1 MNFNEILGNNKIKQD
16 LQEIIDNNTISH
28 SYMFVGIDGIG
39 KKLIA
44 KEYARKILCLNKQNQ
59 NCATCDSC
67 IKFNSGNN
75 PDFLEIFPDG
85 NSIKIAQMRE
95 MQEKV
100 YQKPI
105 VSDKK
110 VFIIDQVEKMTEE
123 AQNSLLKTLE
133 EPPEYMV
140 IILITSNENKLL
152 NTVKSRCIRINFTGL
167 SKQDITKYAEAHQIN
182 IASQNLLE
190 MCGGSIGK
198 LEKINENI
206 DDYNGLELATN
217 KLIDG
222 KLKNVVEEM
231 NCFNILYE
239 SKEIIQDLLDYM
251 TVLIYLHISKEEDYR
266 QKFLNTIKLIEETK
280 QRLNS
285 NTNYDMSIDNLLFKI
300 WEEFNENNS
309 RS

>member
-44 KEYARKILCLNKQNQ
+44 KEFARKILCLNKQNQ

>member
-16 LQEIIDNNTISH
+16 LQEIIDDNTISH

-44 KEYARKILCLNKQNQ
+44 KEFARKILCLNKQNQ

-206 DDYNGLELATN
+206 DDYNSLELATN

-251 TVLIYLHISKEEDYR
+251 TVLIYLHISKEKDYR

>member
-44 KEYARKILCLNKQNQ
+44 KEFARKILCLNKQNQ

-67 IKFNSGNN
+67 IKFNSSNN

-167 SKQDITKYAEAHQIN
+167 SKQDITKYAGAHQIN
-182 IASQNLLE
+182 ISSQNLLE

-206 DDYNGLELATN
+206 DDYNSLELATN

-251 TVLIYLHISKEEDYR
+251 TVLIYLHISKEKDYR

>member
-1 MNFNEILGNNKIKQD
+1 MNFNEIIGNNKIKQD
-16 LQEIIDNNTISH
+16 LQDIIDNNTISH

-44 KEYARKILCLNKQNQ
+44 KEFARKILCLNKQNQ

-67 IKFNSGNN
+67 IKFNSSNN

-167 SKQDITKYAEAHQIN
+167 SKQDITKYAGAHQIN
-182 IASQNLLE
+182 ISSQNLLE

-206 DDYNGLELATN
+206 DDYNSLELATN

-251 TVLIYLHISKEEDYR
+251 TVLIYLHISKEKDYR

>member
-44 KEYARKILCLNKQNQ
+44 KEFARKILCLNKQNQ

-167 SKQDITKYAEAHQIN
+167 SKQDITKYAGAHQIN
-182 IASQNLLE
+182 ISSQNLLE

-206 DDYNGLELATN
+206 DDYNSLELATN

-251 TVLIYLHISKEEDYR
+251 TVLIYLHISKEKDYR

-309 RS
+309 RN

>member
-44 KEYARKILCLNKQNQ
+44 KEFARKILCLNKQNQ
-59 NCATCDSC
+59 NCVTCDSC

-167 SKQDITKYAEAHQIN
+167 SKQDITKYAGAHQIN

-206 DDYNGLELATN
+206 DDYNSLELATN

-251 TVLIYLHISKEEDYR
+251 TVLIYLHISKEKDYR

>member
-44 KEYARKILCLNKQNQ
+44 KEFARKILCLNKQNQ

-167 SKQDITKYAEAHQIN
+167 SKQYITKYAGAHQIN

-206 DDYNGLELATN
+206 DDYNSLELATN

-251 TVLIYLHISKEEDYR
+251 TVLIYLHISKEKDYR

>member
-206 DDYNGLELATN
+206 DDYNSLELATN

-251 TVLIYLHISKEEDYR
+251 TVLIYLHISKEKDYR
-266 QKFLNTIKLIEETK
+266 QKFLNTIKLIDETK

>member
-206 DDYNGLELATN
+206 DDYNSLELATN

-251 TVLIYLHISKEEDYR
+251 TVLIYLHISKEKDYR

>member
-44 KEYARKILCLNKQNQ
+44 KEFARKILCLNKQNQ

-167 SKQDITKYAEAHQIN
+167 SKQDITKYAGAHQIN

-206 DDYNGLELATN
+206 DDYNSLELATN

-251 TVLIYLHISKEEDYR
+251 AVLIYLHISKEKDYR

>member
-44 KEYARKILCLNKQNQ
+44 KEFARKILCLNKQNQ
-59 NCATCDSC
+59 NCAICDSC

-110 VFIIDQVEKMTEE
+110 VFIIDQAEKMTEE

-152 NTVKSRCIRINFTGL
+152 NTVKSRCIRINFTEL
-167 SKQDITKYAEAHQIN
+167 SKQDITKYAGAHQIN

-206 DDYNGLELATN
+206 DDYNSLELATN

-251 TVLIYLHISKEEDYR
+251 TVLIYLHISKEKDYR

>member
-44 KEYARKILCLNKQNQ
+44 KEFARKILCLNKQNQ

-206 DDYNGLELATN
+206 DDYNSLELATN

-251 TVLIYLHISKEEDYR
+251 TVLIYLHISKEKDYR

>member
-44 KEYARKILCLNKQNQ
+44 KEFARKILCLNKQNQ

-167 SKQDITKYAEAHQIN
+167 SKQDITKYAGAHQIN
-182 IASQNLLE
+182 ISSQNLLE

-251 TVLIYLHISKEEDYR
+251 TVLIYLHISKEKDYR

-309 RS
+309 RN

>member
-152 NTVKSRCIRINFTGL
+152 NTVKSRCIRINFTEL
-167 SKQDITKYAEAHQIN
+167 SKQDITKYAGAHQIN

>member
-44 KEYARKILCLNKQNQ
+44 KEFARKILCLNKQNQ

-167 SKQDITKYAEAHQIN
+167 SKQDITKYAGAHQIN
-182 IASQNLLE
+182 ISSQNLLE

-206 DDYNGLELATN
+206 DDYNSLELATN

-251 TVLIYLHISKEEDYR
+251 TVLIYLHISKEKDYR

-300 WEEFNENNS
+300 WEEFNEKHS
-309 RS
+309 RR

>member
-44 KEYARKILCLNKQNQ
+44 KEFARKILCLNKQNQ

-167 SKQDITKYAEAHQIN
+167 SKQDITKYAGAHQIN
-182 IASQNLLE
+182 IVSQNLLE

-206 DDYNGLELATN
+206 DDYNSLELATN

-251 TVLIYLHISKEEDYR
+251 TVLIYLHISKEKDYR

>member
-167 SKQDITKYAEAHQIN
+167 SKQDITKYAGAHQIN
-182 IASQNLLE
+182 ISSQNLLE

-206 DDYNGLELATN
+206 DDYNSLELATN

-251 TVLIYLHISKEEDYR
+251 TVLIYLHISKEKDYR

>member
-1 MNFNEILGNNKIKQD
+1 MNFNEIIGNNKIKQD
-16 LQEIIDNNTISH
+16 LQDIIDNNTISH

-44 KEYARKILCLNKQNQ
+44 KEFARKILCLNKQNK

-110 VFIIDQVEKMTEE
+110 VFIIDQAEKMTEE

-140 IILITSNENKLL
+140 IILITANENKLL

-167 SKQDITKYAEAHQIN
+167 SKQDITKYAVAHQIN
-182 IASQNLLE
+182 ISSQNILE

-206 DDYNGLELATN
+206 DDYNSLELAIN

-222 KLKNVVEEM
+222 KLKNVVDEI

-251 TVLIYLHISKEEDYR
+251 TVLIYLHISKEKDYR
-266 QKFLNTIKLIEETK
+266 QKFLNTIRQIEETK

>member
-44 KEYARKILCLNKQNQ
+44 KEFARKILCLNKQNQ
-59 NCATCDSC
+59 NCAKCDSC

-167 SKQDITKYAEAHQIN
+167 SKQDITKYAGAHQIN

-206 DDYNGLELATN
+206 DDYNSLELATN

-251 TVLIYLHISKEEDYR
+251 TVLIYLHISKEKDYR

>member
-44 KEYARKILCLNKQNQ
+44 KEFARKILCLNKQNQ

-133 EPPEYMV
+133 EPPEHMV

-167 SKQDITKYAEAHQIN
+167 SKQDITKYAGAHQIN
-182 IASQNLLE
+182 ISSQNLLE

-206 DDYNGLELATN
+206 DDYNSLELATN

-251 TVLIYLHISKEEDYR
+251 TVLIYLHISKEKDYR

>member
-44 KEYARKILCLNKQNQ
+44 KEFARKILCLNKQNQ

-110 VFIIDQVEKMTEE
+110 VFIIDQAEKMTEE

-167 SKQDITKYAEAHQIN
+167 SKQDITKYAGVHQIN

-206 DDYNGLELATN
+206 YDYNSLELATN

-251 TVLIYLHISKEEDYR
+251 TVLIYLHISKEKDYR

>member
-1 MNFNEILGNNKIKQD
+1 MNFNEIIGNNKIKQD
-16 LQEIIDNNTISH
+16 LQDIIDNNTISH

-44 KEYARKILCLNKQNQ
+44 KEFARKILCLNKQNQ

-167 SKQDITKYAEAHQIN
+167 SKQDITKYAGAHQIN

-206 DDYNGLELATN
+206 DDYNSLELATN

-251 TVLIYLHISKEEDYR
+251 TVLIYLHISKEKDYR

>member
-28 SYMFVGIDGIG
+28 SYMFVGIDRIG

-44 KEYARKILCLNKQNQ
+44 KEFARKILCLNKQNQ

-167 SKQDITKYAEAHQIN
+167 SKQDITKYAGAHQIN

-206 DDYNGLELATN
+206 DDYNSLELATN

-251 TVLIYLHISKEEDYR
+251 TVLIYLHISKEKDYR

>member
-44 KEYARKILCLNKQNQ
+44 KEFARKILCLNKQNQ

-140 IILITSNENKLL
+140 IILITPNENKLL

-167 SKQDITKYAEAHQIN
+167 SKQDITTYAGTHQIN
-182 IASQNLLE
+182 ISSQNILE

-206 DDYNGLELATN
+206 DDYNSLELATN

-251 TVLIYLHISKEEDYR
+251 TVLIYLHISKEKDYR

>member
-16 LQEIIDNNTISH
+16 LQEIIDNNTIPH

-44 KEYARKILCLNKQNQ
+44 KEFARKILCLNKQNQ

-167 SKQDITKYAEAHQIN
+167 SKQDITKYAGAHQIN

-206 DDYNGLELATN
+206 DDYNSLELATN

-251 TVLIYLHISKEEDYR
+251 TVLIYLHISKEKDYR
-266 QKFLNTIKLIEETK
+266 QKFLNTIKLIKETK

>member
-44 KEYARKILCLNKQNQ
+44 KEFARKILCLNKQNQ

-167 SKQDITKYAEAHQIN
+167 SKQDITKYAGAHQIN
-182 IASQNLLE
+182 ISSQNLLE

-206 DDYNGLELATN
+206 DDYNNLELATN

-251 TVLIYLHISKEEDYR
+251 TVLIYLHISKEKDYR

>member
-44 KEYARKILCLNKQNQ
+44 KEFARKILCLNKQNQ

-152 NTVKSRCIRINFTGL
+152 NTVKSRCIRINYTGL
-167 SKQDITKYAEAHQIN
+167 SKQDITKYAGAHQIN

-206 DDYNGLELATN
+206 DDYNSLELATN

-251 TVLIYLHISKEEDYR
+251 TVLIYLHISKEKDYR

>member
-44 KEYARKILCLNKQNQ
+44 KEFARKILCLNKQNQ

-167 SKQDITKYAEAHQIN
+167 SKQDITKYAGAHQIN
-182 IASQNLLE
+182 VASQNLLE

-206 DDYNGLELATN
+206 DDYNSLELATN

-251 TVLIYLHISKEEDYR
+251 TVLIYLHISKEKDYR

>member
-44 KEYARKILCLNKQNQ
+44 KEFARKILCLNKQNQ

-167 SKQDITKYAEAHQIN
+167 SKQDITKYAGAHQIN

-206 DDYNGLELATN
+206 DDYNSLELATN

-251 TVLIYLHISKEEDYR
+251 TVLIYLHISKDKDYR

>member
-1 MNFNEILGNNKIKQD
+1 MKFEEIIGNNKVKQD
-16 LQEIIDNNTISH
+16 LQESIYNDTVSH

-44 KEYARKILCLNKQNQ
+44 KEFARKILCLNNKDA
-59 NCATCDSC
+59 NCNTCDSC
-67 IKFNSGNN
+67 IKFNSENN
-75 PDFLEIFPDG
+75 PDYLEIYPDG
-85 NSIKIAQMRE
+85 NSIKIAQIRQ

-105 VSDKK
+105 VSNKK
-110 VFIIDQVEKMTEE
+110 VFIIDQSEKMTEE
-123 AQNSLLKTLE
+123 AQNSLLKILE

-140 IILITSNENKLL
+140 IILITANENKLL

-167 SKQDITKYAEAHQIN
+167 SKQEITAYANSKQIN
-182 IASQNLLE
+182 ISSQNILE
-190 MCGGSIGK
+190 MCNGSIGK

-206 DDYNGLELATN
+206 EEYDLLENATN
-217 KLIDG
+217 KLITS
-222 KLKNVVEEM
+222 KLNNLVEVLNSFNV
-231 NCFNILYE
+231 LYE

-251 TVLIYLHISKEEDYR
+251 TVLLYLYISKEKDYR
-266 QKFLNTIKLIEETK
+266 KKFLNTIGQIEK
-280 QRLNS
+280 VKKRLSS
-285 NTNYDMSIDNLLFKI
+285 NTNYDMCIDNLLFNI

>member
-1 MNFNEILGNNKIKQD
+1 
-16 LQEIIDNNTISH
+16 
-28 SYMFVGIDGIG
+28 
-39 KKLIA
+39 
-44 KEYARKILCLNKQNQ
+44 
-59 NCATCDSC
+59 
-67 IKFNSGNN
+67 
-75 PDFLEIFPDG
+75 
-85 NSIKIAQMRE
+85 MRE

-167 SKQDITKYAEAHQIN
+167 SKQDITKYAGAHQIN

-206 DDYNGLELATN
+206 DDYNSLELATN

-222 KLKNVVEEM
+222 KLKM
-231 NCFNILYE
+231 
-239 SKEIIQDLLDYM
+239 
-251 TVLIYLHISKEEDYR
+251 
-266 QKFLNTIKLIEETK
+266 
-280 QRLNS
+280 
-285 NTNYDMSIDNLLFKI
+285 
-300 WEEFNENNS
+300 
-309 RS
+309 

>member
-1 MNFNEILGNNKIKQD
+1 MNFNEILGNNTIKQD

-44 KEYARKILCLNKQNQ
+44 KEFARKILCLNKQNQ

-167 SKQDITKYAEAHQIN
+167 SKQDITKYAGAHQIN

-206 DDYNGLELATN
+206 DDYNSLELATN

-251 TVLIYLHISKEEDYR
+251 TVLIYLHISKEKDYR

>member
-44 KEYARKILCLNKQNQ
+44 KEFARKILCLNKQNQ

-110 VFIIDQVEKMTEE
+110 VFIIKKKKKMTEE

-167 SKQDITKYAEAHQIN
+167 SKQDITKYAGAHQIN

-206 DDYNGLELATN
+206 DDYNSLELATN

-251 TVLIYLHISKEEDYR
+251 TVLIYLHISKEKDYR

>member
-44 KEYARKILCLNKQNQ
+44 KEFARKILCSNKQNQ

-167 SKQDITKYAEAHQIN
+167 SKQDITKYAGAHQIN

-206 DDYNGLELATN
+206 DDYNSLELATN

-251 TVLIYLHISKEEDYR
+251 TVLIYLHISKEKDYR

>member
-1 MNFNEILGNNKIKQD
+1 MNFNEIIGNNKIKQD
-16 LQEIIDNNTISH
+16 LQDIIDNNTISH

-44 KEYARKILCLNKQNQ
+44 KEFARKILCLNKQNQ

-167 SKQDITKYAEAHQIN
+167 SKQDITKYAGAHQIN
-182 IASQNLLE
+182 ISSQNLLE

-206 DDYNGLELATN
+206 DDYNSLELATN

-251 TVLIYLHISKEEDYR
+251 TVLIYLHISKEKDYR

>member
-44 KEYARKILCLNKQNQ
+44 KEFARKILCLNKQNQ

-167 SKQDITKYAEAHQIN
+167 SKQDITKYAGAHQIN
-182 IASQNLLE
+182 IISQNLLE

-206 DDYNGLELATN
+206 DDYNSLELATN

-251 TVLIYLHISKEEDYR
+251 TVLIYLHISKEKDYR

-285 NTNYDMSIDNLLFKI
+285 NTNYDMSIDNLLFKT